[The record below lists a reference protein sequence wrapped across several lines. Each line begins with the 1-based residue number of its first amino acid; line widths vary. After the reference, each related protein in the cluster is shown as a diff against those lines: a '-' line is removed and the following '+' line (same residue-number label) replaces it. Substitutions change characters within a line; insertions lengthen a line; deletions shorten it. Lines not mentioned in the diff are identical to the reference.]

1 MLHPKS
7 RWITE
12 KKDNNN
18 AAILADQLKI
28 TPLVASLLVN
38 RGYDSL
44 EKAKKF
50 LYSID
55 EFHDPFLMKGM
66 DTAVNRI
73 KEAIERQEP
82 ILIFGDY
89 DADGVTSTTVMMKTL
104 EDMGANVQ
112 FYIPNRFTEGYGPNE
127 GAFQYAAS
135 IGIKLIITVDTGI
148 AAVKEADVAKELGID
163 YIVTDHHEPGPVL
176 PDALAIIH
184 PRLEGSDYPFHELAG
199 VGVALKVAHALY
211 GELPEHLLQ
220 FAAIG
225 TIADLVSL
233 TGENRIIAKH
243 GIKKLKQ
250 TSNIGLK
257 ALLKQ
262 MKTEANGI
270 DEETIGFM
278 IAPRINAVGRLDSAD
293 PAVELL
299 LTEDPDL
306 AASLAEEMEAIN
318 KERQAIVNQIT
329 DEAIEQVESLYP
341 LEENRVIIVGKEG
354 WNPGVVGIVASRLV
368 EKFYRPTIVLGF
380 DQEKG
385 IAKGS
390 ARSIVGFDLYQNLST
405 CREILPHFGGHPMAA
420 GMTLALGDVD
430 ELRQRLNKL
439 AFEQL
444 RLEDLVPLTTVDME
458 IDLKDAHLNAIEEM
472 QLLAPFGVDNAK
484 PRIVIDEVEIGTMR
498 KIGANQN
505 HLKVQFQQG
514 DSSLDGI
521 GFGIGDLYDHI
532 SPCAKVSVL
541 GQLSI
546 NEWNNIKKPQMF
558 IQDVAVKHWQLF
570 DYRGIRNM
578 EKLASAIS
586 GKGATWIFFQGD
598 SATPETLKTIS
609 DYKIIENLDDAA
621 SFQTDNRILVL
632 ADFPSSKEIVQQLL
646 ASTAPERIY
655 ASFFKQDSDFFSTMP
670 TRDHF
675 KWYYAFLAK
684 QNGFDL
690 KKYGGELAKRQ
701 GWSKESIVFMSKVF
715 FELNFVTM
723 KDGFISLNKNSNRR
737 DLTESPSFQQKQAQF
752 SLENEL
758 IYSSY
763 EQLKNWFDLI
773 LQKSVKNEEEVQE
786 WI

>member
-420 GMTLALGDVD
+420 GTTLALGDVD

-532 SPCAKVSVL
+532 SPSAKVSVL

-701 GWSKESIVFMSKVF
+701 GWSKETIVFMSKVF

>member
-12 KKDNNN
+12 KKNNDN

-44 EKAKKF
+44 EKAKAF

-66 DTAVNRI
+66 DIAVDRI
-73 KEAIERQEP
+73 KDAIDKQEP

-104 EDMGANVQ
+104 EDLGADVQ

-127 GAFQYAAS
+127 GAFRYAAS
-135 IGIKLIITVDTGI
+135 IGIKLIVTVDTGI

-163 YIVTDHHEPGPVL
+163 YIVTDHHEPGLVL

-184 PRLEGSDYPFHELAG
+184 PRLEGSEYPFHELAG

-233 TGENRIIAKH
+233 TGENRIIAKL

-250 TSNIGLK
+250 TANIGLQ

-262 MKTEANGI
+262 MKTEASGI

-299 LTEDPDL
+299 LTDDPDL

-329 DEAIEQVESLYP
+329 EEAIEQVETLYP
-341 LEENRVIIVGKEG
+341 LAENRVIIVGKEG

-390 ARSIVGFDLYQNLST
+390 ARSIAGFDLYQNLST

-420 GMTLALGDVD
+420 GMTLALEDVD
-430 ELRQRLNKL
+430 QLRQRLNQL
-439 AFEQL
+439 AFDKL
-444 RLEDLVPLTTVDME
+444 VPEDLVPLTAVDME
-458 IDLKDAHLNAIEEM
+458 IDLKDAHLQAIEEM

-484 PRIVIDEVEIGTMR
+484 PRIVMDSVEISTIR

-505 HLKVQFQQG
+505 HLKVQFQQE
-514 DSSLDGI
+514 DTSLDGI
-521 GFGIGDLYDHI
+521 GFGIGELYDHI
-532 SPCAKVSVL
+532 SPSAKVSVL

-546 NEWNNIKKPQMF
+546 NEWNNIKKPQIF
-558 IQDVAVKHWQLF
+558 IQDIAVKHWQLF
-570 DYRGIRNM
+570 DYRGIRNL
-578 EKLASAIS
+578 EKLASAIPGNS
-586 GKGATWIFFQGD
+586 ATWIFFHKD
-598 SATPETLKTIS
+598 SVPEALNSIS

-621 SFQTDNRILVL
+621 SFQTENRILVL
-632 ADFPSSKEIVQQLL
+632 ADFPHSKDIVQQLL

-701 GWSKESIVFMSKVF
+701 GWSKETIVFMSKVF

-723 KDGFISLNKNSNRR
+723 KDGFITLNKNSNRR